1 MTDLSPGRGRALLAA
16 AVTVL
21 LWASAFVFIRTAGA
35 DFSPG
40 ALALGRTASGSV
52 VLVTI
57 LLLTG
62 AGLPPR
68 PALRGILVSGL
79 LWFGLYM
86 VALNW
91 AEQQIDAG
99 TAALVINTGP
109 VLIALLGGLFL
120 GEGFPKRLMTGIGVA
135 FTGAAVVGLAGSEG
149 AATVLGVA
157 LCVVA
162 AAAWAV
168 AVLAQ
173 KPALAHG
180 SALQVTTGGCVVGTI
195 ACLPFTGQLIT
206 EVAAAPLP
214 ATLSLIYLGVFP
226 TAVAFTT
233 WAYALARMTAGQ
245 VGATTYAVPALVVVM
260 SWLSIGE
267 VPGSLTLAGGALCL
281 TGVAITRRRPRRR
294 NDPSRTTDRDH
305 TPDRV

>member
-1 MTDLSPGRGRALLAA
+1 MTDLPSGRGRALLAA
-16 AVTVL
+16 VVTVV

-40 ALALGRTASGSV
+40 ALALGRLFSASV

-57 LLLTG
+57 LLVTG
-62 AGLPPR
+62 TGLPPR
-68 PALRGILVSGL
+68 SAFRGILVSGV
-79 LWFGLYM
+79 LWFGIYM

-91 AEQQIDAG
+91 AEQHIDAG

-109 VLIALLGGLFL
+109 VMIALLGGLFL
-120 GEGFPKRLMTGIGVA
+120 GEGFPKQLMAGIAVA
-135 FTGAAVVGLAGSEG
+135 FAGAVVVGLAGSAG
-149 AATVLGVA
+149 AATVLGVL

-162 AAAWAV
+162 AVAWAV

-173 KPALAHG
+173 KPALAQG

-195 ACLPFTGQLIT
+195 ACLPFTGQLIG
-206 EVAAAPLP
+206 EAMAAPLP
-214 ATLSLIYLGVFP
+214 ATLSLVYLGVFP

-245 VGATTYAVPALVVVM
+245 VGATTYAVPSLVIVM
-260 SWLSIGE
+260 SWLVIGE
-267 VPGSLTLAGGALCL
+267 VPGPLTLTGGALCL
-281 TGVAITRRRPRRR
+281 TGVAITRWRPRFRKSAS
-294 NDPSRTTDRDH
+294 PAPGRDLSA
-305 TPDRV
+305 DSA